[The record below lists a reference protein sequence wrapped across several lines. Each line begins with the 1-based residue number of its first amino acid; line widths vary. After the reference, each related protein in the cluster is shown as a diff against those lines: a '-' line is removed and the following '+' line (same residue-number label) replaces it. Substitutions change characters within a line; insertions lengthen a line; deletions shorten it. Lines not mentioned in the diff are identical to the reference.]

1 MISIVYYKNIC
12 SNIRPL
18 LTCKRKEKRKKTKT
32 KHCGQ
37 QLPESELKV
46 RLSTKVHFKKGLS
59 AWDGSHDLNYI
70 LRTQF

>member
-46 RLSTKVHFKKGLS
+46 RLSTKVHMGVLKGMTVFLLPKQMYLS
-59 AWDGSHDLNYI
+59 YS
-70 LRTQF
+70 